1 METPTTVFDGA
12 TQEAAPEL
20 DHRSR
25 LPDDVILRGMPP
37 VNLLLTGGD
46 VVVQSVLETLLTD
59 HDQPIASWWPGQRL
73 VLPRARPS
81 MMILHDVGALA
92 LEDQQHLLEW
102 LERDIGRTKV
112 VSTTP
117 APLMPLVEKG
127 AFNDTLYYRLN
138 TVSIEV
144 SVAR

>member
-1 METPTTVFDGA
+1 METQKTVTGGA
-12 TQEAAPEL
+12 THQAL
-20 DHRSR
+20 RLHRGSR
-25 LPDDVILRGMPP
+25 LPDDLVLTGMPP

-46 VVVQSVLETLLTD
+46 VVVQSVLETLLSD
-59 HDQPIASWWPGQRL
+59 HDQPVASWWPGQRL
-73 VLPRARPS
+73 VLPLSRPTT
-81 MMILHDVGALA
+81 MILHDVGALGA
-92 LEDQQHLLEW
+92 DEQRHLLEW

-144 SVAR
+144 TV

>member
-1 METPTTVFDGA
+1 MENPTTVFGGA
-12 TQEAAPEL
+12 TQEAPQL
-20 DHRSR
+20 DKRSR
-25 LPDDVILRGMPP
+25 LPDDTILRGMPP

-46 VVVQSVLETLLTD
+46 VVVQSVLETLLGD

-73 VLPRARPS
+73 VLPMPRPS

>member
-1 METPTTVFDGA
+1 MANQTTVFGGV
-12 TQEAAPEL
+12 TEEAPQFE
-20 DHRSR
+20 HRSR

-46 VVVQSVLETLLTD
+46 VVVHSVLETLLSN
-59 HDQPIASWWPGQRL
+59 HDQPVASWWPGQRL
-73 VLPRARPS
+73 VLPMSRPA
-81 MMILHDVGALA
+81 MMILHHVGALGA
-92 LEDQQHLLEW
+92 DDQLHLLEW

-117 APLMPLVEKG
+117 APLLPLVEKG

>member
-1 METPTTVFDGA
+1 MENPTTVFGGA
-12 TQEAAPEL
+12 TQKAPQL
-20 DHRSR
+20 DHQSR
-25 LPDDVILRGMPP
+25 LPDDAILRGMPP

-46 VVVQSVLETLLTD
+46 VVVQSVLETLLSD
-59 HDQPIASWWPGQRL
+59 HDLPIASWWPGQRL
-73 VLPRARPS
+73 VLPMARPS
-81 MMILHDVGALA
+81 MMILHHVGALA